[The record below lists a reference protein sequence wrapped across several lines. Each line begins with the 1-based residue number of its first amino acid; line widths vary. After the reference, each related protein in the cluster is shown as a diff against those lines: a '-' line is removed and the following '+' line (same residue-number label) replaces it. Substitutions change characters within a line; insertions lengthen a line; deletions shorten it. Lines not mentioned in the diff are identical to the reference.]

1 MDTLVEWAA
10 ALWGLWLML
19 IFLGICAYALWP
31 SRRRQREMEE
41 HARIPLDDPADD
53 LRRPPE
59 EKKDGRED

>member
-1 MDTLVEWAA
+1 MDALVEWAR

-31 SRRRQREMEE
+31 SRKREMEE

-53 LRRPPE
+53 LERADE
-59 EKKDGRED
+59 LEKKDGRQD